1 MKFATLLE
9 RAHQHTSNTFSARRV
24 DGSDRQVSIPALLD
38 EVDALTAKLTQAGI
52 RSGMQI
58 GLQAANGYE
67 YVLWD
72 LAAIRL
78 GALIHAVPEELPP
91 EKLAALI
98 QRHDAALWVCENDN
112 ALPGHPYRSSLAD
125 TWTDRPFTVN
135 TEAGALEDPDIYT
148 RVYSSG
154 SSGYLKGLDISRLG
168 TEALVSD
175 FIADFAL
182 DAHDSHLIFLPLSN
196 YQQRLSVYGCLWA
209 GASLRIVR
217 HTSVFQELGAF
228 KPSFIVA
235 PPAIYENIY
244 HVHGR
249 GPRAAEKLGQ
259 FLGGNIR
266 FMITG
271 MAPIRLEVL
280 RAYNELGFRLLEAY
294 GVTETGMIAW
304 NTPAIQR
311 IGSVGRPIHP
321 EHVHFS
327 DESEVLIRR
336 PFPLAKGYF
345 DSTGSD
351 GAQTFLADGTIAT
364 GDVGKLDDDGFLYL
378 QGRKKEIILTGGGAK
393 FHPEELE
400 RKLTAL
406 AWVRHAI
413 VLQSQ
418 RTQEVVAVL
427 VTDEADVP
435 DSNVVDEAI
444 RSLNQSLPSYMHIAR
459 KVVTHTVPSIDN
471 GMLTRNLKYDRKGIY
486 RNFQEDIEVTKA
498 WA

>member
-1 MKFATLLE
+1 MNFATLLE
-9 RAHQHTSNTFSARRV
+9 RARHHTSNTFSARRV
-24 DGSDRQVSIPALLD
+24 DGSDHQVSIPALLD
-38 EVDALTAKLTQAGI
+38 EVEALAARLKQAGI

-78 GALIHAVPEELPP
+78 GALIHAVPEDLSP

-98 QRHDAALWVCENDN
+98 QRHDAALWVCESES
-112 ALPGHPYRSSLAD
+112 ALPGHRYRVGLAD
-125 TWTDRPFTVN
+125 TWTDRPFIIDPA
-135 TEAGALEDPDIYT
+135 AGSLENPDLYT

-154 SSGYLKGLDISRLG
+154 SSGYLKGLNISRRG

-182 DAHDSHLIFLPLSN
+182 DANDSHLIFLPLSN

-209 GASLRIVR
+209 GASLRVVR
-217 HTSVFQELGAF
+217 HTSVFQELGTF

-249 GPRAAEKLGQ
+249 GPQAASKLHA

-271 MAPIRLEVL
+271 MAPIRHEVL
-280 RAYNELGFRLLEAY
+280 RAYNELGFQLLEAY

-304 NTPAIQR
+304 NTPAVQC

-321 EHVHFS
+321 EHVHFNE
-327 DESEVLIRR
+327 ESEVLIRR
-336 PFPLAKGYF
+336 PLPLALGYF
-345 DSTGSD
+345 DSAGSD

-364 GDVGKLDDDGFLYL
+364 GDVGSLDADGFLYL
-378 QGRKKEIILTGGGAK
+378 RGRKKEIILTSGGAK

-400 RKLTAL
+400 RKLAAL
-406 AWVRHAI
+406 TWVRHAI

-418 RTQEVVAVL
+418 RGQEVVAVL
-427 VTDEADVP
+427 VTDEAAAPADGA
-435 DSNVVDEAI
+435 VDEAI
-444 RSLNQSLPSYMHIAR
+444 RSLNQSLPSYMHISR
-459 KVVTHTVPSIDN
+459 KVVTSTVPSTEN

-486 RNFQEDIEVTKA
+486 RNFQQEIEVTKA